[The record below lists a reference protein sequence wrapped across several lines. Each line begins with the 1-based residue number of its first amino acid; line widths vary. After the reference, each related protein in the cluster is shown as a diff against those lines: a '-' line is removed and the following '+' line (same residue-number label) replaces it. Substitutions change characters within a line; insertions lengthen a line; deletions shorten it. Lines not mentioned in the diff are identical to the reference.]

1 MEDEKR
7 MRVRVR
13 VRVGWCPLPAI
24 ALSKLHSIA
33 PGTRIKRIARTTPF
47 YEYAFL

>member
-1 MEDEKR
+1 MVDEKR
-7 MRVRVR
+7 MRVRG
-13 VRVGWCPLPAI
+13 VGWCPLPAI
-24 ALSKLHSIA
+24 ALTKLHSIA